1 MLETYRHKIMDLPG
15 AIKQRQE
22 MGTQGR
28 LVVFTNGCFDLL
40 HPGHLRYLAQARG
53 LGDYLIVGLNSDGS
67 VGSIKGEVP
76 IGPPRP
82 VCSQEVRAEMLAA
95 LTMVDAVVI
104 FDDETPLAL
113 ICALKPDFL
122 VKGGDWPV
130 EKIVGAKEVI
140 KGGGKVLSLALA
152 EGFSST
158 SLINRILGHG

>member
-1 MLETYRHKIMDLPG
+1 MVETYRQKIMDLPG
-15 AIKQRQE
+15 ALKRRRE
-22 MGTQGR
+22 VATDGR

-40 HPGHLRYLAQARG
+40 HPGHLRYLAQARS
-53 LGDYLIVGLNSDGS
+53 LGDYLIVGLNSDSS

-104 FDDETPLAL
+104 FDEDTPLGL
-113 ICALKPDFL
+113 ICALEPDFL

-130 EKIVGAKEVI
+130 EKIVGAQVVTNR
-140 KGGGKVLSLALA
+140 GGKVLSLPLA
-152 EGFSST
+152 DGFSST
-158 SLINRILGHG
+158 ALINHILGHG